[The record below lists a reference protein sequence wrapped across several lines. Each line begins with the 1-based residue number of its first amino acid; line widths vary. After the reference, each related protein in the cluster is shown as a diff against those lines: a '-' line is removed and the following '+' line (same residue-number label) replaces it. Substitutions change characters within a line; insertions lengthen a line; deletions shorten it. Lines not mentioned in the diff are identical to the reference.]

1 MYIFY
6 LYRIL
11 AKILDSNFQKTI
23 LVSLSKERIAVEFR
37 GLKLGF
43 K

>member
-1 MYIFY
+1 MHIFY
-6 LYRIL
+6 LYAVI
-11 AKILDSNFQKTI
+11 AKILDSNFQKSI
-23 LVSLSKERIAVEFR
+23 LASLSKEVIALEFK